1 MHQDK
6 HFRRLNTE
14 AYVIAKCLIEHMGKL
29 LITGGAGFIGSTLAK
44 IAIGNGWDVR
54 VLDDLS
60 TGLKSTADELINLGI
75 EVVFGDIRDEK
86 LLHSVMKDCDA
97 VAHLAAQVSVPLSV
111 EYPEETMSINV
122 EGTANILEACF
133 THGVHR
139 MVMASSAAVYGEAES
154 LPLREQDA
162 GQVLS
167 PYAESKW
174 KNEAQILEAR
184 KKGLRATALRF
195 FNVYGVG
202 QRPDGAYAAV
212 IPKFVEMMAQGKAPQ
227 VHGDGL
233 QTRDFVHVNDVCS
246 AILRFLN
253 PVWYGEAEHVFN
265 VATQTRKSL
274 IDLIDEINCS
284 LGELDGSHVPL
295 KPIFGSARA
304 GDIRHSMA
312 DITRLKNAANWKPTI
327 KFSDGIRELVTEIYI
342 KNQL

>member
-1 MHQDK
+1 
-6 HFRRLNTE
+6 
-14 AYVIAKCLIEHMGKL
+14 MGKL

-75 EVVFGDIRDEK
+75 EVVLGDIRDEK

-212 IPKFVEMMAQGKAPQ
+212 VPKFADMIAQGIVPQ
-227 VHGDGL
+227 INGDGMH
-233 QTRDFVHVNDVCS
+233 TRDFVHVHDVCS
-246 AILRFLN
+246 ALLSLLD
-253 PVWYGEAEHVFN
+253 GEWKAEPYHVYN
-265 VATQTRKSL
+265 VATQTKITL
-274 IDLIDEINCS
+274 LDLIEAINS
-284 LGELDGSHVPL
+284 AMGKIQTGFE
-295 KPIFGSARA
+295 PIIPTHGPERI

-312 DITRLKNAANWKPTI
+312 NISRIKNTLEWNPVI
-327 KFSDGIRELVTEIYI
+327 PFEEGIEGLVTERLDL
-342 KNQL
+342 K